1 MPPATDRPPLAN
13 NDATNTKPRARPEP
27 AARPAV
33 SAAAQF
39 VGQCMSPLAT
49 DSKLGMVSSPVSPK
63 TPSVRKSVASELES
77 AAAEKLSAPSVV
89 AVQDSKTSVTA
100 DGGTKVEACKKR
112 PLEDV
117 VPHDGE
123 APVKKKKKK
132 SSFKNMMAAMLAPKK
147 SDKEKTAEHKQAISK
162 SLGGGGFSK
171 LEKI

>member
-39 VGQCMSPLAT
+39 VGQCMSPLAA

-63 TPSVRKSVASELES
+63 TPSVRKSVAAELE
-77 AAAEKLSAPSVV
+77 SAPSVV